1 MGDETRIPRSRV
13 PVSTNPCRRA
23 FPPLCPESAPDIVP
37 VSLCPI
43 NWRRL
48 SEPASQLANVGAGAY
63 DFSPFLGAVY
73 ARDGDES
80 KCKGIVF
87 DEVLVI
93 DDCLFL
99 ADMAHGEGM
108 WDGNRREAR

>member
-1 MGDETRIPRSRV
+1 M
-13 PVSTNPCRRA
+13 
-23 FPPLCPESAPDIVP
+23 PDIVP
-37 VSLCPI
+37 VFLCPI
-43 NWRRL
+43 NWGSGRF
-48 SEPASQLANVGAGAY
+48 SEPASQLADVGAGAY
-63 DFSPFLGAVY
+63 DVSPFLGAVY
-73 ARDGDES
+73 ARDGAES

-108 WDGNRREAR
+108 WDGNRREARETRRLIFSGWQRRQRPTHFKPLNNLL